1 MECPPYHRYA
11 VLMAGESCSISHSL
25 LNGPKRHKDRDS
37 VLALRKLPPDLVSDG
52 RMEEVSRKLGRSKE
66 VLHSNTIVG

>member
-1 MECPPYHRYA
+1 MERPPYHRYT

-25 LNGPKRHKDRDS
+25 LNGPKRHKDRDG

-52 RMEEVSRKLGRSKE
+52 WMKEVSRKPGCSKE
-66 VLHSNTIVG
+66 VLHSDTIVG